1 MPHASHLTPRPPA
14 RAVTADCGFFF
25 NLQDEARKH
34 TKKPVFMSSLCAA
47 PTVAAAY
54 AKDEQI
60 AIFTANKAH
69 LDPMSAEINEACGI
83 ALEDK
88 RFIIV
93 DCLTVPGFG
102 HAVDVGDRVDLA
114 AATPNIVKLA
124 LDTVKANPKLRA
136 IIFECTELP
145 PYSDAVREATGLPVF
160 DSITASNACV
170 ASMVDNPLFGKNGWQ
185 EKWDREQEDYTFGD
199 NLSKEQQ
206 QRVLAKPKK
215 WWNRT
220 SRNKKS
226 AD

>member
-1 MPHASHLTPRPPA
+1 
-14 RAVTADCGFFF
+14 
-25 NLQDEARKH
+25 
-34 TKKPVFMSSLCAA
+34 MSSLCAA

-88 RFIIV
+88 RFVIV

-160 DSITASNACV
+160 DSITTSNAFM
-170 ASMVDNPLFGKNGWQ
+170 ASMQDNPLFGANDWQ
-185 EKWDREQEDYTFGD
+185 EEWDGKQEDYKIGD
-199 NLSKEQQ
+199 NLSAEEK
-206 QRVLAKPKK
+206 AKLGMKGTADEWKK
-215 WWNRT
+215 
-220 SRNKKS
+220 
-226 AD
+226 

>member
-1 MPHASHLTPRPPA
+1 MPPSP
-14 RAVTADCGFFF
+14 RAVTSNCGFFF
-25 NLQDEARKH
+25 NLQHEARKH

-88 RFIIV
+88 RFVIV

-160 DSITASNACV
+160 DSITTSNAFM
-170 ASMVDNPLFGKNGWQ
+170 ASMQDNPLFGANDWQ
-185 EKWDREQEDYTFGD
+185 EKWDGKQEDYKIGD
-199 NLSKEQQ
+199 NLSAEEK
-206 QRVLAKPKK
+206 AKLGMKGTSDDWTQTKK
-215 WWNRT
+215 
-220 SRNKKS
+220 
-226 AD
+226 

>member
-25 NLQDEARKH
+25 NLHDEARKH

-88 RFIIV
+88 RFVIV

-160 DSITASNACV
+160 DSITTSNAFM
-170 ASMVDNPLFGKNGWQ
+170 ASMQDNPLFGANDWQ
-185 EKWDREQEDYTFGD
+185 EKWDGKQDSYHFGD
-199 NLSKEQQ
+199 NLTAEQK
-206 QRVLAKPKK
+206 AKITWQTKK
-215 WWNRT
+215 
-220 SRNKKS
+220 
-226 AD
+226 